1 MERLIALCL
10 AGLAALGLLSGCVRS
25 AGPAD
30 PLAHIAYPE
39 LLPEGYAESSLAA
52 GITSCGA
59 LVAAESGLGDTPL
72 ESVMEADYV
81 RAEVE
86 RFLAGET
93 DTLWLCAL
101 YERDYGEYT
110 IGGRRYDPLF
120 HRFDR
125 AADGSLTA
133 DSTGQL
139 PEIGSAPEAP
149 EPLAGLALN
158 DYGYL
163 VWDYAA
169 DGRLDES
176 LKLINDHD
184 LYPDADERHR
194 MYQTYLRPLTA
205 YNYLLRDWDRVEDA
219 GPAHLLYEDLSRAVD
234 GNDLSDGDTGN
245 YVFALEDCVDFLSR
259 YFDGVTA
266 DWVIRCVRERG
277 SYDPVTGL
285 CRYPGGRG
293 GVGPG
298 YRVTGWQRDG
308 EELTLSYETFDWC
321 GRRLRTGTLVL
332 HLTEDGGF
340 RYRSNTIV
348 FEG

>member
-1 MERLIALCL
+1 MERLD
-10 AGLAALGLLSGCVRS
+10 S
-25 AGPAD
+25 
-30 PLAHIAYPE
+30 LAHIAYPE
-39 LLPEGYAESSLAA
+39 LLPEGYAESGLAA

-194 MYQTYLRPLTA
+194 MYQTYLRPLTT

-308 EELTLSYETFDWC
+308 AELTLSYEAFDWC
-321 GRRLRTGTLVL
+321 GRRYGTGTLVL